1 MVTIG
6 KPRSLQ
12 QILATLVGS
21 APSPLAAR
29 LQTTPGCSL
38 QPLCGVGMFV
48 SYLSMCGNVM
58 CAKT

>member
-21 APSPLAAR
+21 TPSPLAAR

-38 QPLCGVGMFV
+38 QPLCGVGMF
-48 SYLSMCGNVM
+48 LSRICPCVAM
-58 CAKT
+58 